1 MSHARGA
8 PGRVDF
14 QSITAAQALAL
25 AQERKAELVDL
36 LAQLV
41 AVRSLS
47 GESGEAAQQVVAEYL
62 SRLPYSVEAS
72 ADAPSAFAQHAE
84 YMPPVPAGDGPF
96 VNLVAE
102 PRAQRRSKYA
112 LFAHIDTH
120 GIKSGWS
127 WDPHMPL
134 MKGGRLHGLGAADGK
149 GGIAAMLIAAAVLA
163 DAGGPLPIVI
173 SIHGKGGGSRG
184 SLPVFE
190 RLRQAGQ
197 AIDAVIYAHPAE
209 TGRGL
214 KDIKHVV
221 RGVLDLTLTVTGWQG
236 EPLEIGLPDSAL
248 WSEGGDA
255 LQMCWRAITHLKEGV
270 LRDAEVNVG
279 RLDAGRRAGAI
290 ADQARAEL
298 RLLFDSE
305 SSWRTLLES
314 VRSSLQVFAAQLP
327 ARERAFRFHVE
338 PDEMRCNAG
347 ASPWDSPHCRIVR
360 AAIEDVTGESPASY
374 PNHYGGDIRF
384 PLRLLGVPAFG
395 IGSLGGN
402 FYGPDEWVD
411 IDDLV
416 RLVAVIILALAERK
430 QAA

>member
-1 MSHARGA
+1 MSGTRDA
-8 PGRVDF
+8 PERVDF
-14 QSITAAQALAL
+14 ESMTAAQALSL
-25 AQERKAELVDL
+25 AHERKAELVDL
-36 LAQLV
+36 LTRLA
-41 AVRSLS
+41 AIRSLS
-47 GESGEAAQQVVAEYL
+47 GESGEAAQRVVAEYL
-62 SRLPYSVEAS
+62 AALPYSVESS
-72 ADAPSAFAQHAE
+72 ADSPSAFAQHAE
-84 YMPPVPAGDGPF
+84 YMPPVPSGDGPF

-102 PRAQRRSKYA
+102 PRSQRRARFA

-120 GIKSGWS
+120 GIESGWS
-127 WDPHMPL
+127 SEPYVPVVKDGKL
-134 MKGGRLHGLGAADGK
+134 YGLGVADGK
-149 GGIAAMLIAAAVLA
+149 GGIAAMLIAAAALA
-163 DAGGPLPIVI
+163 SADGPLPIVI

-190 RLRQAGQ
+190 RLRRAGK

-214 KDIKHVV
+214 QDIKHIV
-221 RGVLDLTLTVTGWQG
+221 RGVLDLTLTVQGWQG

-248 WSEGGDA
+248 WSKGGDA

-270 LRDAEVNVG
+270 LHGSEVNVG

-298 RLLFDSE
+298 RVLFE
-305 SSWRTLLES
+305 AKSSWRTLLES
-314 VRSSLQVFAAQLP
+314 VRSSLQDFATHLS
-327 ARERAFRFHVE
+327 ARDRAFRFAVE

-347 ASPWDSPHCRIVR
+347 ASPWSAPHCLTVR
-360 AAIEDVTGESPASY
+360 AAIEEVTGISPASY

-384 PLRLLGVPAFG
+384 PLRLLRVPAFG
-395 IGSLGGN
+395 IGSRGGN

-416 RLVAVIILALAERK
+416 RLVAVIILALADRK
-430 QAA
+430 QAV